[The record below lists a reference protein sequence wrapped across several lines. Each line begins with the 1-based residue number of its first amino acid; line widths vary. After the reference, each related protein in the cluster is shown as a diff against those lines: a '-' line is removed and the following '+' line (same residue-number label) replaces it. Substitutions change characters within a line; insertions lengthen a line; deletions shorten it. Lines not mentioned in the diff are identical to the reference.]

1 MLPVFRFLA
10 VLACL
15 LTTSAASAKTIRI
28 VAIGDSNFDV
38 PGLSQGEMYP
48 AQLERALRAK
58 GLDVT
63 VVNAGKRG
71 DSTPGVLSRL
81 SRDVPDGTDVA
92 LVSVGA
98 NDPIYHGI
106 AVEQSKSNVA
116 TIVSQLQARG
126 IVTINLLTG
135 KRFQRSAAEDPAYHV
150 EKVFQPGTTKWHL
163 NAQGNAIVVRETLP
177 DVLRAISKVKQPRA

>member
-1 MLPVFRFLA
+1 MLPVYRFLA
-10 VLACL
+10 IVLCL
-15 LTTSAASAKTIRI
+15 LALTPASAKTIRI

-38 PGLSQGEMYP
+38 PGLPQSEMYP
-48 AQLERALRAK
+48 AQLERVLRAK

-71 DSTPGVLSRL
+71 DSTTGVMSRL
-81 SRDVPDGTDVA
+81 GRDVPDGTDIA

-106 AVEQSKSNVA
+106 SIEQSKGNVA

-177 DVLRAISKVKQPRA
+177 DVLRAVAKVKQPRS

>member
-1 MLPVFRFLA
+1 MLTVCRFLA
-10 VLACL
+10 ILSCL
-15 LTTSAASAKTIRI
+15 LAASAATAKTIRI

-38 PGLSQGEMYP
+38 PGIPQSEMYP

-71 DSTPGVLSRL
+71 DSTTGVLSRL
-81 SRDVPDGTDVA
+81 GRDVPDGTDVA

-98 NDPIYHGI
+98 NDLIYYGI
-106 AVEQSKSNVA
+106 GVEQSKSNVA
-116 TIVSQLQARG
+116 TIVSQLQSRG
-126 IVTINLLTG
+126 IVAINLLTG

-163 NAQGNAIVVRETLP
+163 NAQGNAVVVRETLP
-177 DVLRAISKVKQPRA
+177 DVIKAVTRVKQPKS